1 MKNSSETI
9 INSDFLSNFYQMCTE
24 IDLNDVGKDSFYA
37 HIPDEMIST
46 VESLQNIA
54 KTGG

>member
-1 MKNSSETI
+1 MNNSSETI
-9 INSDFLSNFYQMCTE
+9 INSDFLSNFYRMCTE
-24 IDLNDVGKDSFYA
+24 IDLDEVGKDSFYA
-37 HIPDEMIST
+37 QIPDEMIST